1 MRDRK
6 PFFDRSVYFVEER
19 SPKQMCSAT
28 SFWNEQCRD
37 SIILAIFSGG
47 SATVGSCRCLLDS
60 LLPKLF
66 AVTFFCSCLTEPR
79 RAGPWHARRA
89 QQRSVLS
96 MLACGSCPSDS
107 LNIFSHRRS
116 STTALSSRW
125 GSLLTFGHLCSSRR
139 SAHGRVKIRSASS
152 SSLIYCSIPLSR
164 YKTCLSA
171 VSDRNAL
178 RRV

>member
-1 MRDRK
+1 MR
-6 PFFDRSVYFVEER
+6 
-19 SPKQMCSAT
+19 SAKG
-28 SFWNEQCRD
+28 FWN
-37 SIILAIFSGG
+37 SV
-47 SATVGSCRCLLDS
+47 ATVFWPYFPRVRPSEAAGTCSILCCRW
-60 LLPKLF
+60 KLF
-66 AVTFFCSCLTEPR
+66 AVTFFCSS
-79 RAGPWHARRA
+79 HAA
-89 QQRSVLS
+89 WA
-96 MLACGSCPSDS
+96 LACTASTATLCAVNVRLQFRDLTCSCPSDS

-116 STTALSSRW
+116 ATSALSSRW

>member
-6 PFFDRSVYFVEER
+6 AFFSWFTLWKHVGQSRCVRPKAFGTVSRQYSGHIFRAFDRL
-19 SPKQMCSAT
+19 
-28 SFWNEQCRD
+28 CRY
-37 SIILAIFSGG
+37 
-47 SATVGSCRCLLDS
+47 LLDS

-139 SAHGRVKIRSASS
+139 SAQGRVKIRSASS
-152 SSLIYCSIPLSR
+152 SSLIYSSIPLSR

-171 VSDRNAL
+171 VLVRAI
-178 RRV
+178 R